1 MRAEAEQ
8 LTSRI
13 ASLENDIAATRTS
26 LRRMIRDENRS

>member
-13 ASLENDIAATRTS
+13 ASLENDLAATRTS
-26 LRRMIRDENRS
+26 LMIRIESRS